1 MLELVMTLYAILL
14 LLYMVHV
21 IRKVTKLRREDRE
34 AWQMSRAVTRAVNK
48 KNNEIFWKSY
58 KS

>member
-34 AWQMSRAVTRAVNK
+34 AWKMSRAVTRAVNK
-48 KNNEIFWKSY
+48 KNNEILNRK
-58 KS
+58 

>member
-1 MLELVMTLYAILL
+1 MLELVMTIYAILL

-48 KNNEIFWKSY
+48 KNNEILNRK
-58 KS
+58 